1 MRGSQGTDMNP
12 TDTSLPPKQ
21 GSRKERAIMALLQYP
36 TLEKAAEAV
45 SVHPVTLWRWCRQPE
60 FHEALLN
67 ARREAFSQSVGRLQQ
82 ASSAAVGT
90 LLRIMADNNAPASSR
105 VRAAHCVLDQSQKAL
120 SLEDLELRVKHL
132 EKLNSKPGIGH
143 GNAARKN

>member
-1 MRGSQGTDMNP
+1 MN
-12 TDTSLPPKQ
+12 TSDKSVQTKQ
-21 GSRKERAIMALLQYP
+21 GSRKDRAIMALLQHP

-67 ARREAFSQSVGRLQQ
+67 ARREAFSQAVGRLQQ

-90 LLRIMADNNAPASSR
+90 LLRIMADSNAAAGSR
-105 VRAAHCVLDQSQKAL
+105 VRAA
-120 SLEDLELRVKHL
+120 
-132 EKLNSKPGIGH
+132 
-143 GNAARKN
+143 